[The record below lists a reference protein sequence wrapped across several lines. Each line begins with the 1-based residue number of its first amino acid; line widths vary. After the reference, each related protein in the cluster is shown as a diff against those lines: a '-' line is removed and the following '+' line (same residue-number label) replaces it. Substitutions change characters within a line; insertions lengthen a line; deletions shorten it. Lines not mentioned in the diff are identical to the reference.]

1 MVLTD
6 LRMPGMDGIELLA
19 KIKEIRPE
27 TMVIVMTAY
36 GTVKTAVQAMKLGAE
51 DYLSKPI
58 DVEELEVILQ
68 KVLEKKGLLEETR
81 TLRERLEH
89 KYRFD
94 NLVGESPEML
104 SVFKTIRQVA
114 PSFASVLLLGESGT
128 GKELFA
134 QALHQNSPR
143 RNKPFVK
150 VACAALPE
158 TLLESELFGH
168 EKGSFTGAV
177 YTRAGRFE
185 AADGGT
191 LFLDEIGDIT
201 PTVQVKLLRFLEE
214 REFERVG
221 GNKTY
226 KVDVRIVA
234 ATHRDLKKK
243 LEDGSFREDLYYRLN
258 VIEIHIPP
266 LRERPGDIPL
276 LAHHFLRKYAEAN
289 GKDIEGISDEVMA
302 LLLAHPWP
310 GNVRELEN
318 AMERA
323 VVLTTEPDPHARP
336 LSHPAQ
342 GGRVGRPDLAR
353 RSAEPGS
360 AHSGQH
366 PGRARARG
374 HPAHARVGGRKHVA
388 RRLDPR
394 HQRPQDPVQ
403 AEGVPAPGGPGRPE
417 GLEAGLRRLGGDGG
431 RVDHQQGV
439 DGKGDAEADEPGVVV
454 ERLRARGRRGRPRRA
469 RSRASVA
476 DDGRPVPA
484 AAIAVGAVGQVEI
497 LERAAPPPHEP
508 VVGDEHAGDRAEAA
522 GVAEQ
527 PGEDVAGRSRR
538 AAATAAS
545 RCRACR

>member
-1 MVLTD
+1 MSVKGRIVVIDDEVNAAAALETLLREDGYDVARAHDGRSGLALLEKHDPDVVLTD

-36 GTVKTAVQAMKLGAE
+36 GTVKTAVKAMKLGAE
-51 DYLSKPI
+51 DYLGKPI
-58 DVEELEVILQ
+58 DVEELEVVLQ
-68 KVLEKKGLLEETR
+68 KALERKGLLEEAR
-81 TLRERLEH
+81 SLRERLEH
-89 KYRFD
+89 KYRLD

-114 PSFASVLLLGESGT
+114 PSSASVLLLGESGT

-134 QALHQNSPR
+134 QALHQHSPR
-143 RNKPFVK
+143 RNRPFVK

-221 GNKTY
+221 GNKTF

-234 ATHRDLKKK
+234 ATHRDLKRK
-243 LEDGSFREDLYYRLN
+243 LDEGSFREDLYYRLN

-276 LAHHFLRKYAEAN
+276 LAHHFLRKYADAN
-289 GKDIEGISDEVMA
+289 GKDLKGVSDEVLA
-302 LLLAHPWP
+302 LLLSHEWP

-323 VVLTTEPDPHARP
+323 VVLSDGPTLAPVHFPTLRKGVGEEATRPAGASLGVRIPGSTLADLEREAILRTLEAVGGSTSKAAAILDISARKIQYKLKEYQQEGALP
-336 LSHPAQ
+336 T
-342 GGRVGRPDLAR
+342 R
-353 RSAEPGS
+353 RNSAEP
-360 AHSGQH
+360 A
-366 PGRARARG
+366 PDPDEIPAR
-374 HPAHARVGGRKHVA
+374 
-388 RRLDPR
+388 
-394 HQRPQDPVQ
+394 
-403 AEGVPAPGGPGRPE
+403 E
-417 GLEAGLRRLGGDGG
+417 
-431 RVDHQQGV
+431 
-439 DGKGDAEADEPGVVV
+439 
-454 ERLRARGRRGRPRRA
+454 
-469 RSRASVA
+469 
-476 DDGRPVPA
+476 
-484 AAIAVGAVGQVEI
+484 
-497 LERAAPPPHEP
+497 
-508 VVGDEHAGDRAEAA
+508 
-522 GVAEQ
+522 
-527 PGEDVAGRSRR
+527 
-538 AAATAAS
+538 
-545 RCRACR
+545 

>member
-1 MVLTD
+1 MSSKGRIVVIDDEVNAAAALETLLKEDGYDVARAHEARTGLQLVERHDPDLVLTD

-19 KIKEIRPE
+19 KIKELRPE

-36 GTVKTAVQAMKLGAE
+36 GTVKTAVKAMKLGAE
-51 DYLSKPI
+51 DYLGKPI
-58 DVEELEVILQ
+58 DVEELEVVLQ
-68 KVLEKKGLLEETR
+68 KALERKGLLAEAR
-81 TLRERLEH
+81 SLRERLEH
-89 KYRFD
+89 KYKLD

-114 PSFASVLLLGESGT
+114 ASSASVLLLGESGT

-134 QALHQNSPR
+134 QALHQTSPR
-143 RNKPFVK
+143 RQKPFVK

-168 EKGSFTGAV
+168 EKGSFTGAIF
-177 YTRAGRFE
+177 TRAGRFE

-221 GNKTY
+221 GNKTF

-258 VIEIHIPP
+258 VIEIHIPA

-276 LAHHFLRKYAEAN
+276 LAHHFLRKYADAN
-289 GKDIEGISDEVMA
+289 SKDIRGIGDDVMA

-323 VVLTTEPDPHARP
+323 VVLSDGTELLPNHFPTLRRAAGDEA
-336 LSHPAQ
+336 
-342 GGRVGRPDLAR
+342 GRTPSQTSSLGVRI
-353 RSAEPGS
+353 PGS
-360 AHSGQH
+360 PLADLE
-366 PGRARARG
+366 REAILRTLEA
-374 HPAHARVGGRKHVA
+374 VGGSTSK
-388 RRLDPR
+388 
-394 HQRPQDPVQ
+394 
-403 AEGVPAPGGPGRPE
+403 
-417 GLEAGLRRLGGDGG
+417 
-431 RVDHQQGV
+431 
-439 DGKGDAEADEPGVVV
+439 
-454 ERLRARGRRGRPRRA
+454 
-469 RSRASVA
+469 
-476 DDGRPVPA
+476 A
-484 AAIAVGAVGQVEI
+484 AAILDISARKIQYKLKEYQQQGALTPRRPDAV
-497 LERAAPPPHEP
+497 
-508 VVGDEHAGDRAEAA
+508 
-522 GVAEQ
+522 
-527 PGEDVAGRSRR
+527 
-538 AAATAAS
+538 ATTK
-545 RCRACR
+545 

>member
-1 MVLTD
+1 MSVKGRIVVIDDEVNAAAALETLLREDGYDVARAHDGRSGLQLLEKHDPDVVLTD

-36 GTVKTAVQAMKLGAE
+36 GTVKTAVKAMKLGAE
-51 DYLSKPI
+51 DYLGKPI
-58 DVEELEVILQ
+58 DVEELEVVLQ
-68 KVLEKKGLLEETR
+68 KALERKGLLEEAR
-81 TLRERLEH
+81 SLRERLEH
-89 KYRFD
+89 KYRLD

-114 PSFASVLLLGESGT
+114 PSSASVLLLGESGT

-134 QALHQNSPR
+134 QALHQHSPR
-143 RNKPFVK
+143 RGRPFVK

-221 GNKTY
+221 GNKTF

-234 ATHRDLKKK
+234 ATHRDLQKK
-243 LEDGSFREDLYYRLN
+243 LEDGSFREDLFYRLN

-266 LRERPGDIPL
+266 MRERPGDIPL
-276 LAHHFLRKYAEAN
+276 LAHHFLRKYADAN
-289 GKDIEGISDEVMA
+289 GKDLKGISDEVLA
-302 LLLAHPWP
+302 LLLSHPWP

-323 VVLTTEPDPHARP
+323 VVLSDGPTLAPAHFPTLRKATGEEPARP
-336 LSHPAQ
+336 AGSGTAL
-342 GGRVGRPDLAR
+342 GVRI
-353 RSAEPGS
+353 PGS
-360 AHSGQH
+360 TLADLE
-366 PGRARARG
+366 REAILRTLEA
-374 HPAHARVGGRKHVA
+374 VGGSTSK
-388 RRLDPR
+388 
-394 HQRPQDPVQ
+394 
-403 AEGVPAPGGPGRPE
+403 
-417 GLEAGLRRLGGDGG
+417 
-431 RVDHQQGV
+431 
-439 DGKGDAEADEPGVVV
+439 
-454 ERLRARGRRGRPRRA
+454 
-469 RSRASVA
+469 
-476 DDGRPVPA
+476 A
-484 AAIAVGAVGQVEI
+484 AAILDISARKIQYKLKEYQHGGAVPTRRGSPEG
-497 LERAAPPPHEP
+497 AP
-508 VVGDEHAGDRAEAA
+508 A
-522 GVAEQ
+522 
-527 PGEDVAGRSRR
+527 
-538 AAATAAS
+538 
-545 RCRACR
+545 